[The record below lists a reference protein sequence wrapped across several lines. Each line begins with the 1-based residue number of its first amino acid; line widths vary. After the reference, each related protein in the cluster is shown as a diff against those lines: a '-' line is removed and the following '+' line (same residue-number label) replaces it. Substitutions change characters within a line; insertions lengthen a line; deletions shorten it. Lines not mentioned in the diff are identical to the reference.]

1 MLRTQRLP
9 QQSSAMFP
17 GEDTLQP
24 IARIVKSYGTEGD
37 VMVSFQDGISDILK
51 TEEPVWLFYD
61 GLPVPFYIQNI
72 QFKGLRK
79 AILHLEDIDSHSDAE
94 EAAGKDICIDPAGY
108 PEVSATDAHQI
119 NEGGLTLEDL
129 TGFTLLNQ
137 DSSTVGVISDIM
149 DFSGNICTVGVI
161 SDIMDFSGNIC
172 LEIEGSGSLIP
183 YHDDLLLD
191 IDPDSRTVT
200 LRISDG
206 LL

>member
-1 MLRTQRLP
+1 
-9 QQSSAMFP
+9 MFP

-61 GLPVPFYIQNI
+61 GLPVPFFIQTI
-72 QFKGLRK
+72 QFKGPRK
-79 AILHLEDIDSHSDAE
+79 AIVRLEDIDTLADAE
-94 EAAGKDICIDPAGY
+94 EAAGKELYIDPADY
-108 PEVSATDAHQI
+108 PGLSAADGHPLTED
-119 NEGGLTLEDL
+119 GLTLEDL
-129 TGFTLLNQ
+129 IGFTLLDQ
-137 DSSTVGVISDIM
+137 DSRTAGVISD
-149 DFSGNICTVGVI
+149 VQ
-161 SDIMDFSGNIC
+161 DFSGNIC
-172 LEIEGSGSLIP
+172 LGLEGTDTLVP

-191 IDPDSRTVT
+191 IDPDRRTIT

>member
-1 MLRTQRLP
+1 M
-9 QQSSAMFP
+9 
-17 GEDTLQP
+17 QP

-108 PEVSATDAHQI
+108 PELSATDAHQI
-119 NEGGLTLEDL
+119 NEDGLTLEDL

-149 DFSGNICTVGVI
+149 DFSGNIC
-161 SDIMDFSGNIC
+161 
-172 LEIEGSGSLIP
+172 LEIEGSGRPAAGHRPRQPHRHPPHLRRPAVSHLCEKCRPI
-183 YHDDLLLD
+183 YNTLFSSDLKKHMQFL
-191 IDPDSRTVT
+191 PSQKQ
-200 LRISDG
+200 SKNAH
-206 LL
+206 

>member
-1 MLRTQRLP
+1 M
-9 QQSSAMFP
+9 
-17 GEDTLQP
+17 QP

-79 AILHLEDIDSHSDAE
+79 AILHLEDIDSPSDAE
-94 EAAGKDICIDPAGY
+94 EAAGKDICIDPDTY
-108 PEVSATDAHQI
+108 PELNETDGHPLT
-119 NEGGLTLEDL
+119 EDGLTLEDL
-129 TGFTLLNQ
+129 IGFTLLDQ
-137 DSSTVGVISDIM
+137 DLRTVGVISD
-149 DFSGNICTVGVI
+149 VQ
-161 SDIMDFSGNIC
+161 DFSGNIC
-172 LEIEGSGSLIP
+172 LELEGTDTLVP

-191 IDPDSRTVT
+191 IDPDNRTVT

>member
-1 MLRTQRLP
+1 
-9 QQSSAMFP
+9 MFP

-108 PEVSATDAHQI
+108 PELSATDAHQI
-119 NEGGLTLEDL
+119 NEDGLTLEDL

-137 DSSTVGVISDIM
+137 DKRTVGVISD
-149 DFSGNICTVGVI
+149 V
-161 SDIMDFSGNIC
+161 MDFSGNIC
-172 LEIEGSGSLIP
+172 LEIEDSGSLIP

-191 IDPDSRTVT
+191 IDPDSRTIT

>member
-1 MLRTQRLP
+1 
-9 QQSSAMFP
+9 MFP

-108 PEVSATDAHQI
+108 PELSATDAHQI
-119 NEGGLTLEDL
+119 NEDGLTL
-129 TGFTLLNQ
+129 
-137 DSSTVGVISDIM
+137 
-149 DFSGNICTVGVI
+149 
-161 SDIMDFSGNIC
+161 
-172 LEIEGSGSLIP
+172 LEIEGSDSLIP

-191 IDPDSRTVT
+191 IDPDNRTVT

>member
-1 MLRTQRLP
+1 M
-9 QQSSAMFP
+9 
-17 GEDTLQP
+17 QP

-79 AILHLEDIDSHSDAE
+79 AILHLEDIDTLADAE
-94 EAAGKDICIDPAGY
+94 EASGMEVYIDTANY
-108 PEVSATDAHQI
+108 PELSDADAHPLT
-119 NEGGLTLEDL
+119 EDGLTLEDL

-137 DSSTVGVISDIM
+137 DKRTVGVISD
-149 DFSGNICTVGVI
+149 V
-161 SDIMDFSGNIC
+161 MDFSGNIC
-172 LEIEGSGSLIP
+172 LEIEDSGSLIP

-191 IDPDSRTVT
+191 IDPDSRSIT
-200 LRISDG
+200 LHISDG